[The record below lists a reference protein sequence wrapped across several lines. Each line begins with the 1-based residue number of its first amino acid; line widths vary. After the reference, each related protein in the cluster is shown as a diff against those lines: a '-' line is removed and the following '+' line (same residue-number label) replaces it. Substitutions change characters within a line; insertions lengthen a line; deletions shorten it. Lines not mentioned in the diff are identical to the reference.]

1 MNTALILIK
10 SFFKSKYFIVYALFF
25 GGANLLYYMQDE
37 PTWKDK
43 AACAGVRSYYLD
55 EKGTDD
61 FLWQAATIIK
71 ENNLDVSPKDVAK
84 EVIRVYHK
92 MHASE
97 DADYLAKRLVDR
109 CL

>member
-1 MNTALILIK
+1 M
-10 SFFKSKYFIVYALFF
+10 F
-25 GGANLLYYMQDE
+25 GGAYILFETRHE

-55 EKGTDD
+55 VEGRDMFLISAVELMKANVENPRYADIAIEHDRVFEKM
-61 FLWQAATIIK
+61 
-71 ENNLDVSPKDVAK
+71 
-84 EVIRVYHK
+84 Y
-92 MHASE
+92 ASE